1 MTWPI
6 HTASQSERL
15 SAPSSL
21 RAGPTI
27 TSGARRRFALIAA
40 PLAFVSIAAVLGLPL
55 CPSAF
60 LLHIPCPGCGLTR
73 ATLALLRGD
82 LATALAVQPLALI
95 VLPLLAT
102 SLGWVAVQYIVTG
115 RSTPP
120 RWALGALIASFAL
133 LSLVWGARILG
144 AFGGP
149 VPV

>member
-6 HTASQSERL
+6 HTASQSDWR
-15 SAPSSL
+15 
-21 RAGPTI
+21 PTI
-27 TSGARRRFALIAA
+27 TSGARRRFAIIAA

-60 LLHIPCPGCGLTR
+60 LLRIPCPGCGLTR
-73 ATLALLRGD
+73 ASLALLRGD
-82 LATALAVQPLALI
+82 LATAHALQPAVLL
-95 VLPLLAT
+95 VLPLLAA
-102 SLGWVAVQYIVTG
+102 SLGWVGVQYIVTG

-120 RWALGALIASFAL
+120 RWALGALIASFVA
-133 LSLVWGARILG
+133 LSLVWAARILG